1 MPRQQRTI
9 REPAELTGNGLF
21 SGKQVRVRLLPA
33 DPSTGF
39 LFVRTDLPD
48 SPVVPATVEALLPA
62 PMLRCPTSEEP

>member
-21 SGKQVRVRLLPA
+21 SGKQVHVRLLPA

-39 LFVRTDLPD
+39 LFVRTA
-48 SPVVPATVEALLPA
+48 SRTA
-62 PMLRCPTSEEP
+62 PSCPPRSRPLAKASAAPR